1 MKKIIVLFISLSF
14 FGCKDF
20 LENTPTDFISPENY
34 YNTDKELNSA
44 LTGVYEVMGDAYLYG
59 KWYQMQVAVGTDET
73 YMTGVQPSGELN
85 TYQHS
90 PSNTYSRYL
99 WRYLYFGIERAN
111 NLIANINKP
120 KMDETKRNHILG
132 EAMFLRAY
140 YYFVLVSHYG
150 DVPLQLVPNPST
162 KDVSI
167 ARTASKIVYDQI
179 VSDMKKAEELLQTQT
194 ATSLGYGGRV
204 SLSTVRGI
212 LARVF
217 LQMAGYPLKDESKY
231 AEAIIYANKVIDSH
245 EHALNPSFQQI
256 FINYA
261 QDKYDVKETIWEV
274 EFWGNRTGNAFVETG
289 NLGNISG
296 PLARDPEIGV
306 STSAIKTTGV
316 LFKAYEV
323 DDNSTTTLKYSPDLR
338 RDWTC
343 VQYGYGTAT
352 SNPGRVKTLNTNI
365 YNMDLGKWRREY
377 ETLLP
382 KHSTFTPQNFPLL
395 RYADVLLMLA
405 EAENE
410 VNGPT
415 SIAINTVNDVRRRG
429 YGKLLIGQTLKTITV
444 ANGGT
449 GYTAVPTVTVTGG
462 GGTEATATAVI
473 SGGKVTKIVIS
484 NYGKN
489 FTSAP
494 AVTITGGSGTGAT
507 GLATITTVNDADLKA
522 SQTASKI
529 EFRKA
534 LQKERMLELGG
545 EFLRRQDLIRWGL
558 LVANL
563 KDNSADIIQN
573 AIANRKY
580 TSQAGDNVTERD
592 VLLPIPEYDISL
604 NKLLIQNPG
613 W

>member
-1 MKKIIVLFISLSF
+1 MKRIILLFVSLCF

-34 YNTDKELNSA
+34 YNTEKELSSA
-44 LTGVYEVMGDAYLYG
+44 LTGVYDVMGDAYIYG
-59 KWYQMQVAVGTDET
+59 KWYQMQITVGTDET

-90 PSNTYSRYL
+90 PSNTYVRNF

-120 KMDETKRNHILG
+120 KMDETKRAQILG
-132 EAMFLRAY
+132 EALFLRAY

-150 DVPLQLVPNPST
+150 DVPLQLIPNPST

-167 ARTASKIVYDQI
+167 ARTDSKVVYEYI
-179 VSDMKKAEELLQTQT
+179 INDMKKAEELLSTQT
-194 ATSLGYGGRV
+194 ASSLGFGGRV

-217 LQMAGYPLKDESKY
+217 LNMAGFPLKDESKY
-231 AEAIIYANKVIDSH
+231 NDAIIYANKVIDSK
-245 EHALNPSFQQI
+245 EHALNPSYQQI

-261 QDKYDVKETIWEV
+261 QDKYDVKESIWEV
-274 EFWGNRTGNAFVETG
+274 EFWGNRTGNAFQETG

-306 STSAIKTTGV
+306 STSAIKTTG
-316 LFKAYEV
+316 LFFKAYEV
-323 DDNSTTTLKYSPDLR
+323 DENSAATLKYSPDLR
-338 RDWTC
+338 RDWNC

-352 SNPGRVKTLNTNI
+352 SNPGRVKTVNTNI

-377 ETLLP
+377 ETLTP
-382 KHSTFTPQNFPLL
+382 KHTTFTPQNFPLL
-395 RYADVLLMLA
+395 RYADVLLMMA

-415 SIAINTVNDVRRRG
+415 SVAIKAVNDVRKRG
-429 YGKLLIGQTLKTITV
+429 YGELVNGQTLKTISLS
-444 ANGGT
+444 NGGS
-449 GYTAVPTVTVTGG
+449 GYTTVPTVTITGG
-462 GGTEATATAVI
+462 GGTGATATAVI
-473 SGGKVTKIVIS
+473 AAGKITRIAIS

-494 AVTITGGSGTGAT
+494 VVTITGGNGTGAI
-507 GLATITTVNDADLKA
+507 AVASIMDASLTPA
-522 SQTASKI
+522 QTASKE

-534 LQKERMLELGG
+534 IQKERMLELGG
-545 EFLRRQDLIRWGL
+545 EFLRKQDLIRWGL
-558 LVANL
+558 LVKNL
-563 KDNSADIIQN
+563 KDNSDDIIKN
-573 AIANRKY
+573 AAANRKY

-604 NKLLIQNPG
+604 NKLLTPNPG